1 MAFLKLSDG
10 RYITVTA
17 EQGAHIWQVLNCE
30 IEPKSD
36 EEADKIGQVDRVIL
50 NRHNPI
56 TPVSYLK
63 SFPDTI
69 AHDGEYARML
79 GVRK

>member
-17 EQGAHIWQVLNCE
+17 EQGAHIWLVLNCE

-36 EEADKIGQVDRVIL
+36 EEADKISQVDRVIL

-56 TPVSYLK
+56 TPSSYLK
-63 SFPDTI
+63 SFPDI
-69 AHDGEYARML
+69 VAHDRNYASML